1 MKVVNILEIAD
12 VNEALLNARVP
23 ARVRLRDA
31 CGGQSRWVEVCLEA
45 VAAKDDDAVLAAAR
59 EVVSSYFA
67 GRSKPVA
74 FDEDGKS
81 FRLA

>member
-1 MKVVNILEIAD
+1 MRVVNILEIAD
-12 VNEALLNARVP
+12 VNEALVSAGIP

-31 CGGQSRWVEVCLEA
+31 CGGQSLWVEVSREA
-45 VAAKDDDAVLAAAR
+45 GARSDDAAVLAAAR
-59 EVVSSYFA
+59 EVVGSYFA
-67 GRSKPVA
+67 GRAKPVA

>member
-12 VNEALLNARVP
+12 VNEALLNAGVP

-31 CGGQSRWVEVCLEA
+31 CGGQSLWVEVSRET
-45 VAAKDDDAVLAAAR
+45 VAEKDDAAVLAAAR
-59 EVVSSYFA
+59 KVVSSYFA

>member
-1 MKVVNILEIAD
+1 M
-12 VNEALLNARVP
+12 
-23 ARVRLRDA
+23 
-31 CGGQSRWVEVCLEA
+31 SREA
-45 VAAKDDDAVLAAAR
+45 VAEKDDDAVLAAAR